1 MTQEPPSILDELDLA
16 IMSELQD
23 DGRKSYTEIAKALNV
38 SVGTVRNRITR
49 MSNEKIVKFIC
60 RPDAHRVGFHTP
72 ANIKVTIR
80 PSSMIEQAVQQIMT
94 QPEVYYLALVAGEF
108 DLDIDVMCRDQE
120 HLSSLITDRL
130 QKIAGVYSTSTNVIL
145 KTYKLSV
152 PDLSL
157 FSQDGY
163 PPTRSKNGQDSAS

>member
-1 MTQEPPSILDELDLA
+1 MTHGSKYSLDELDLSILA
-16 IMSELQD
+16 QLQD
-23 DGRKSYTEIAKALNV
+23 DGRKSYTEISKALGV

-49 MSNEKIVKFIC
+49 MSKEQIVKFIC

-80 PSSMIEQAVQQIMT
+80 PSCLLEEAVRQIMDY
-94 QPEVYYLALVAGEF
+94 PEVYYLALVAGEF

-120 HLSSLITDRL
+120 HLSQLISDRL
-130 QKIAGVYSTSTNVIL
+130 HKVPGVYSTSTNVIL
-145 KTYKLSV
+145 RTYKLSV

-157 FSQDGY
+157 VATPDA
-163 PPTRSKNGQDSAS
+163 PDEAV